1 MNDSNGFGGALGIV
15 VLLIA
20 LGAMQ
25 NGNGGGLFG
34 GGNSNIPAQTSAMV
48 EQNRTAAQ
56 VAANGAALGN
66 ILERTGGIAEATV
79 RGFDN
84 VGNQLRE
91 LRTDLCQLGTAN
103 AMGQRDIIQSQKECC
118 CGLEKAVDRQ
128 GDRVL
133 AWLNEDRDRRQTAE
147 ISDLKAER
155 SNYKQ
160 TEELKAWARAEF
172 GCCRPAC
179 GGGSD
184 TGILAQM
191 MMQMQSLAASVVTIA
206 SKLTPATAGA

>member
-66 ILERTGGIAEATV
+66 ILERVGGNVEATV

-84 VGNQLRE
+84 VGNQMRDL
-91 LRTDLCQLGTAN
+91 DSKLCQLGNAN
-103 AMGQRDIIQSQKECC
+103 AMGQRDIIQSQEKCC
-118 CGLEKAVDRQ
+118 CGLEKAIDRQ

-191 MMQMQSLAASVVTIA
+191 MMQMQSLAASVATIA
-206 SKLTPATAGA
+206 TKLTPATAGA